1 MKPSLFLCSWILLAC
16 NGAGAQNAAAPEFP
30 SEATPIT
37 AKQLSERISDKV
49 FAVRLADGT
58 GWRLQYKA
66 SGYFFVN
73 TTTGFNGSGKW
84 TAEEGKLCGEL
95 KGAKLTCN
103 EVRQTADAIYLKR
116 DSGEIIRLASQ

>member
-1 MKPSLFLCSWILLAC
+1 MKPFIFLFSWVLLAC
-16 NGAGAQNAAAPEFP
+16 SGASAQNAAAQQFP

-37 AKQLSERISDKV
+37 AKDLGERIADKV

-66 SGYFFVN
+66 NGYFFVN

-84 TAEEGKLCGEL
+84 TAEDGKLCSEL
-95 KGAKLTCN
+95 KGNKPSCN
-103 EVRQTADAIYLKR
+103 EVRQTVDAIYLKR